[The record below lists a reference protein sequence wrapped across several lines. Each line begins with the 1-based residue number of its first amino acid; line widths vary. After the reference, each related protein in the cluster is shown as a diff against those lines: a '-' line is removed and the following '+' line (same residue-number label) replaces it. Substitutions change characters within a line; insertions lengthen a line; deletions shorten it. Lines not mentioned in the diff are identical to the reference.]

1 MSNEHEEV
9 PQLRPWQR
17 WRYRAPAAVGL
28 AVILGS
34 SLLAAQQGGS
44 KHAAAGA
51 DQPAGTVEASDPP
64 SSAAASPSGS
74 ASGSASPAASASAS
88 ASPATSHRPSAK
100 PAAAVS
106 VAPVTVT
113 TTGSLPKD
121 HHTMRIVSAHADLT
135 GQRELAWAAD
145 SGHPVGAAR
154 CTQNFR
160 FNPQSPAGIRPT
172 MLMCW
177 RTSQAKS
184 VYVISVDLDHKPSEQ
199 AATAVL
205 SQTWNKLG

>member
-1 MSNEHEEV
+1 MSNEHEEM

-34 SLLAAQQGGS
+34 SLLAA
-44 KHAAAGA
+44 
-51 DQPAGTVEASDPP
+51 QPAGTVEASDPP

-121 HHTMRIVSAHADLT
+121 HHTM
-135 GQRELAWAAD
+135 
-145 SGHPVGAAR
+145 
-154 CTQNFR
+154 
-160 FNPQSPAGIRPT
+160 
-172 MLMCW
+172 
-177 RTSQAKS
+177 
-184 VYVISVDLDHKPSEQ
+184 
-199 AATAVL
+199 
-205 SQTWNKLG
+205 